1 MAESSNLSRR
11 ERQIMDI
18 LYAKGEASVLE
29 IQSGLPSAPT
39 PMAVRRMLQILE
51 EKGAIARRKQGRGF
65 IYRAKQARKRAGSKA
80 LKHVL
85 ETFFEGSLE
94 QALATHLSDGTSKK
108 ISAGEVRRLMELIE
122 QERGKGN

>member
-1 MAESSNLSRR
+1 MAESTNLSRR

-29 IQSGLPSAPT
+29 IQAGLPEAPT

-51 EKGAIARRKQGRGF
+51 EKGTIARRKEGRGF
-65 IYRAKQARKRAGSKA
+65 INRPKQARKRAGSKA

-94 QALATHLSDGTSKK
+94 QALATHLSEGNSKM
-108 ISAGEVRRLMELIE
+108 SAAEVARLMELIE
-122 QERGKGN
+122 QERKQGK

>member
-1 MAESSNLSRR
+1 MAESENLSRR

-18 LYAKGEASVLE
+18 LYANGEASVLE
-29 IQSGLPSAPT
+29 IQAGLPEAPT

-51 EKGAIARRKQGRGF
+51 EKGAIARRKEGRGF
-65 IYRAKQARKRAGSKA
+65 IYRPKQGRKRAGSKA

-94 QALATHLSDGTSKK
+94 QALAAHLSDGKSKM
-108 ISAGEVRRLMELIE
+108 SADEVSRLMELIE
-122 QERGKGN
+122 HERQRGN

>member
-1 MAESSNLSRR
+1 MAESANLSRR

-18 LYAKGEASVLE
+18 LYASGEASVLE
-29 IQSGLPSAPT
+29 IQSALPEAPT

-51 EKGAIARRKQGRGF
+51 EKGTIVRRKEGREF
-65 IYRAKQARKRAGSKA
+65 IYRPKQARKRAGSKA

-94 QALATHLSDGTSKK
+94 QALAAHLSDGEAKM
-108 ISAGEVRRLMELIE
+108 SAEEVSRLMRLIE
-122 QERGKGN
+122 QERQRGN

>member
-1 MAESSNLSRR
+1 MAESANLSRR

-29 IQSGLPSAPT
+29 IQSGLPEAPT

-65 IYRAKQARKRAGSKA
+65 IYRPKQARKRAGSKA

-94 QALATHLSDGTSKK
+94 QALAAHLSEGKTKMS
-108 ISAGEVRRLMELIE
+108 SAEVERLMDLIE
-122 QERGKGN
+122 QERKQGN

>member
-1 MAESSNLSRR
+1 MAESTNLSRR

-29 IQSGLPSAPT
+29 IQAGLPEAPT

-51 EKGAIARRKQGRGF
+51 EKGTIARRKEGRGF
-65 IYRAKQARKRAGSKA
+65 IYRPKQARKRAGSKA

-94 QALATHLSDGTSKK
+94 QALATHLSEGNSKM
-108 ISAGEVRRLMELIE
+108 SAAEVARLMELIE
-122 QERGKGN
+122 QERKQGK

>member
-1 MAESSNLSRR
+1 MAESANLSRR

-18 LYAKGEASVLE
+18 LYAKGEASVLA
-29 IQSGLPSAPT
+29 IQSALPEAPT

-51 EKGAIARRKQGRGF
+51 EKGAVVRRKAGREF
-65 IYRAKQARKRAGSKA
+65 IYRPKQARKRAGSKA

-94 QALATHLSDGTSKK
+94 QALAAHLSDGKGK
-108 ISAGEVRRLMELIE
+108 ISDDEIARLMDLIE
-122 QERGKGN
+122 QERESGN

>member
-1 MAESSNLSRR
+1 MAESANLSRR

-18 LYAKGEASVLE
+18 LYAKGEASVLA
-29 IQSGLPSAPT
+29 IQSALPEAPT

-51 EKGAIARRKQGRGF
+51 EKRAVVRRKEGREF
-65 IYRAKQARKRAGSKA
+65 IYRPRQARKRAGSKA

-94 QALATHLSDGTSKK
+94 QALATHLSDRNSK
-108 ISAGEVRRLMELIE
+108 ISDEEIARLMDLIE
-122 QERGKGN
+122 QERESGN

>member
-1 MAESSNLSRR
+1 
-11 ERQIMDI
+11 MDI

-29 IQSGLPSAPT
+29 VQGGLPEAPT

-51 EKGAIARRKQGRGF
+51 AKRAVVRRKVGREF
-65 IYRAKQARKRAGSKA
+65 IYRPKQARKRAGSKA

-94 QALATHLSDGTSKK
+94 QALAAHLSERKGT
-108 ISAGEVRRLMELIE
+108 ISDHEIARLMDLIE
-122 QERGKGN
+122 QEREAGN